1 MVFQSLKCIQMELLK
16 IIYCEK
22 EINVKGGARIVVTLI
37 HAMINRNAK
46 KGIAAICLA
55 GGEATAIAIE
65 RS

>member
-1 MVFQSLKCIQMELLK
+1 MELLK